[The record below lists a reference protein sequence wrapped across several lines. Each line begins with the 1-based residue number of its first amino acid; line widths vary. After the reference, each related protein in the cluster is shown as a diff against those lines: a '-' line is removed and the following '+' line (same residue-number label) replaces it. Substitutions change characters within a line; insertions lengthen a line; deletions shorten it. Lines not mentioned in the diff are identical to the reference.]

1 MGQPF
6 VIENRPGAGGSI
18 GAAVVAKSVSDGY
31 TLFLGNGSS
40 HGVTPGLYARLP
52 YDSVNDF
59 SPVALIA
66 TAANVLVVG
75 SDVPVASYADFARLA
90 REQPGRMTIASAG
103 NGSLSH
109 LSVELLRSMARLD
122 LLHVPYKGA
131 APGVADVAG
140 GQVQAMII
148 NIPSVMPLIKA
159 GKLKALAAT
168 SAKRPTSLP
177 EVPTLEESGVKGYET
192 LAWFG
197 LLAPANTPLEINTVS
212 INDGI
217 TTGTEGMKTSLISRE
232 LIADSVELVARGHM
246 LDALVVI
253 AGCDKTIPAMA
264 MALGRLN
271 LPGLLLYSGSIAS
284 GACTQPNRL
293 FGDRR
298 LTIQELYEAIGAFNA
313 GHINEQEFK
322 DVEDHAC
329 PGAGACGGQF
339 TANTM
344 ATACEMMGLSPLGLN
359 GIPALDNGKSASAQA
374 CGQLVMNLLRGGVT
388 PRALVNR
395 RSFENAITGV
405 MATGGSTNAVLHLL
419 AMAREFEVALSIDD
433 FDPISRRTPV
443 LADMRPWGQFT
454 APELHAA
461 GGMPVVGKRLLEAG
475 LLHAQERTVT
485 GRTLGEEIQL
495 AAEPA
500 GQQVIRPLA
509 NPLKA

>member
-1 MGQPF
+1 VVPSTAGDGSDLLARTLAKSMSESMGQPF

-52 YDSVNDF
+52 YDTVNDF

-90 REQPGRMTIASAG
+90 REQPGRITIASAG

-192 LAWFG
+192 LA
-197 LLAPANTPLEINTVS
+197 
-212 INDGI
+212 
-217 TTGTEGMKTSLISRE
+217 
-232 LIADSVELVARGHM
+232 
-246 LDALVVI
+246 
-253 AGCDKTIPAMA
+253 
-264 MALGRLN
+264 
-271 LPGLLLYSGSIAS
+271 
-284 GACTQPNRL
+284 
-293 FGDRR
+293 
-298 LTIQELYEAIGAFNA
+298 
-313 GHINEQEFK
+313 
-322 DVEDHAC
+322 
-329 PGAGACGGQF
+329 
-339 TANTM
+339 
-344 ATACEMMGLSPLGLN
+344 
-359 GIPALDNGKSASAQA
+359 
-374 CGQLVMNLLRGGVT
+374 
-388 PRALVNR
+388 
-395 RSFENAITGV
+395 
-405 MATGGSTNAVLHLL
+405 
-419 AMAREFEVALSIDD
+419 
-433 FDPISRRTPV
+433 
-443 LADMRPWGQFT
+443 
-454 APELHAA
+454 
-461 GGMPVVGKRLLEAG
+461 
-475 LLHAQERTVT
+475 
-485 GRTLGEEIQL
+485 
-495 AAEPA
+495 
-500 GQQVIRPLA
+500 
-509 NPLKA
+509 